1 MSNEIHISRKLV
13 LSSPLD
19 LCKLLM
25 VSKDLID
32 TNGLLN
38 DFTQSVKDY
47 IEGCQC
53 KSDGRYDKMM
63 SMYREISSNETIVN
77 KIKSHIKCD
86 SIIFDNDLLI

>member
-1 MSNEIHISRKLV
+1 MSNEIYISRKLV

-19 LCKLLM
+19 LCKLL
-25 VSKDLID
+25 VSKELID
-32 TNGLLN
+32 TNQVLS